1 MHTTNHFT
9 KALLALTLAAAVVSC
24 RGIVGE
30 PELAVQDEVAVV
42 PSAEFEVTEY
52 SAAEFAAL
60 FEGIEAPVDT
70 KCAAI
75 RYEIAKLT
83 YASVTGSGA
92 PITLSMKI
100 AYPQGIL
107 TKYHDPDFIVLDN
120 HPTIFSE
127 AESPWSCNPIALA
140 KAMDDALVVCPDY
153 EGFGITSD
161 RDHPYLAHDLNARQ
175 SVDAVLAAIDYIN
188 GKKGIKMSKGY
199 YLMNYGYSQGGG
211 VALAVHKYIENN
223 LSKADQARINL
234 KKSYCGGGP
243 YDPGITMRKYF
254 QEDELEYPT
263 LLPMVL
269 IGFKAAYPEIMDA
282 FPLEDFFNPEF
293 LATGI
298 IDMIRSKQYKNKEL
312 LEFIERT
319 YGSNRCSDILSPA
332 VYDENS
338 PQRKAM
344 DACFERSNVAS
355 GWAPVKRVDLMH
367 SREDQI
373 VPVENALSA
382 YEGLQPGN
390 VSEIEWALL
399 SPEHVVAGVLYY
411 IKYMGLNI
419 IPGAL
424 DHFLN

>member
-1 MHTTNHFT
+1 MHTTKLFI
-9 KALLALTLAAAVVSC
+9 KALLATAIAASMIAC
-24 RGIVGE
+24 QAE
-30 PELAVQDEVAVV
+30 TAQMQPESPVEASSV

-83 YASVTGSGA
+83 YPSVTGTGA
-92 PITLSMKI
+92 PVTLSMKI

-188 GKKGIKMSKGY
+188 GKKGIKMAKGY

-211 VALAVHKYIENN
+211 VAMAVHKYIENN
-223 LSKADQARINL
+223 LSKSDQAKINL
-234 KKSYCGGGP
+234 RKSYCGGGP
-243 YDPGITMRKYF
+243 YDPAVTMHVYF
-254 QEDELEYPT
+254 EQDELEYPT

-269 IGFKAAYPEIMDA
+269 MGFKAAYPDILAE
-282 FPLEDFFNPEF
+282 FPLEGFFKPEF
-293 LATGI
+293 VATGI
-298 IDMIRSKQYKNKEL
+298 FDRIRSKQYKNDEL
-312 LEFIERT
+312 CEFIQDE
-319 YGSNRCSDILSPA
+319 YGSCRCSDILSPA
-332 VYDENS
+332 VFDENS
-338 PQRKAM
+338 AM
-344 DACFERSNVAS
+344 RQAMEACFARSNVAT

-367 SREDQI
+367 SKEDQI
-373 VPVENALSA
+373 VPVENAYSA

-399 SPEHVVAGVLYY
+399 SPQHVVAGVLYY

>member
-1 MHTTNHFT
+1 MHTTKLFI
-9 KALLALTLAAAVVSC
+9 KALLATAIAASMIACQAESAQMQ
-24 RGIVGE
+24 
-30 PELAVQDEVAVV
+30 PESPVEASSV

-70 KCAAI
+70 KCSAI
-75 RYEIAKLT
+75 RYEVAKLT

-92 PITLSMKI
+92 PVTLSMKI

-153 EGFGITSD
+153 EGFGISAD
-161 RDHPYLAHDLNARQ
+161 RDHPYLAQDLNARQ

-199 YLMNYGYSQGGG
+199 HLMNYGYSQGGG
-211 VALAVHKYIENN
+211 IALAVHKYIENS
-223 LSKADQARINL
+223 LSAADQAKINL

-243 YDPGITMRKYF
+243 YDPAITMRKYF
-254 QEDELEYPT
+254 LEDELEYPT

-269 IGFKAAYPEIMDA
+269 IGFKTAYPEIMDA
-282 FPLEDFFNPEF
+282 YPLEDFFNPDF

-298 IDMIRSKQYKNKEL
+298 IDMIRSKQYKNEDL
-312 LEFIERT
+312 IDFIDREF
-319 YGSNRCSDILSPA
+319 GSARCSDILSP
-332 VYDENS
+332 VVFDENS
-338 PQRKAM
+338 PQRQAM
-344 DACFERSNVAS
+344 EACFARSNVAC

-367 SREDQI
+367 SLEDQI
-373 VPVENALSA
+373 VPVENAYSA

-399 SPEHVVAGVLYY
+399 SPQHVIAGVLYY

-419 IPGAL
+419 VPGVI
-424 DHFLN
+424 DHLLN